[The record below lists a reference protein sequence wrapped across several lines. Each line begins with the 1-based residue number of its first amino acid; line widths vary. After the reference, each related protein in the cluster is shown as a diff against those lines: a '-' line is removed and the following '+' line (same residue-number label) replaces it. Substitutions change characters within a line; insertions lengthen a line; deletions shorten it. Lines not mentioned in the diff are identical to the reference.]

1 MNYFTMILLGLNYM
15 HSNNIVHRDLKPAN
29 ILINQLDNGHK
40 ILKITDFGLS
50 KDFTKKKTEDTLD
63 GRTSPAYSAPEIIE
77 EKPSTIKVDM
87 WSLGIILFQFVSSW
101 KKPFEK
107 STFRKTLNSIV

>member
-50 KDFTKKKTEDTLD
+50 KAIGPK
-63 GRTSPAYSAPEIIE
+63 
-77 EKPSTIKVDM
+77 
-87 WSLGIILFQFVSSW
+87 
-101 KKPFEK
+101 
-107 STFRKTLNSIV
+107 